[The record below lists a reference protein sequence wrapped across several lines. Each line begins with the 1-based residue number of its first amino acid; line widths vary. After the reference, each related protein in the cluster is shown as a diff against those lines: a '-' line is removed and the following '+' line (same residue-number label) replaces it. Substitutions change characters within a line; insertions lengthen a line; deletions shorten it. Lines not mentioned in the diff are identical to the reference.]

1 MEPRRP
7 IELEERRVVSAVVV
21 IMLNVEIYDFTF
33 FIILG
38 ILSARCS
45 AAMRLPDNKTI
56 ILCKSKRFRY
66 RTIQVRCL
74 CLWELVA
81 CVRVV

>member
-21 IMLNVEIYDFTF
+21 IMLYKVEIYDFTF

-45 AAMRLPDNKTI
+45 AAAMRLPHNKI
-56 ILCKSKRFRY
+56 MILCKSQKQKIQW
-66 RTIQVRCL
+66 IQVR
-74 CLWELVA
+74 
-81 CVRVV
+81 